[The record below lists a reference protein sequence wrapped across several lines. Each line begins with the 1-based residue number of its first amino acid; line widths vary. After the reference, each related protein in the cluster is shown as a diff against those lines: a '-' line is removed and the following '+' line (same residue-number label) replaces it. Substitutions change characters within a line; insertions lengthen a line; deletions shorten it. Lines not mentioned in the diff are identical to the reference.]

1 MDGQLRKAAACHA
14 KAYREYKEYL
24 RGYAAGKESNAEI
37 RLGENAPEPEEVSRK
52 VRLRAGWVSA
62 VDTVRVHLEKTDPEK
77 AKVFERLFGLD
88 DENRYK
94 DNRVIGLSMELNV
107 SPANIYRWRESILD
121 QLILAATKEGVLNPF
136 LGEEAKEEDC
146 ALQ

>member
-24 RGYAAGKESNAEI
+24 RGYAAGKETDAGNNA
-37 RLGENAPEPEEVSRK
+37 AVPDEVRRK
-52 VRLRAGWVSA
+52 VRLRSGWVSA

-88 DENRYK
+88 GENRYK

-107 SPANIYRWRESILD
+107 SPANIYRWRESILN

-136 LGEEAKEEDC
+136 LGEETKEEDC